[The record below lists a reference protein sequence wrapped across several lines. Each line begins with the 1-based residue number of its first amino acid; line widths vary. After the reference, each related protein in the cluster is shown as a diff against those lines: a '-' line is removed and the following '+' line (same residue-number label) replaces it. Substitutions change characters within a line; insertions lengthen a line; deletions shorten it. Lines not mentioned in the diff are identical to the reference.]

1 VSPINFTV
9 VFSEPVTGFAG
20 SGVTIKGTAAGSKT
34 VSVSGGGNTY
44 NVAVSGMTTNGT
56 VIASIT
62 AGAGTDAAGN
72 LSLVSSSTDNVVTYD
87 TTPPVLGP
95 VSNLMFQSLVPTLE
109 NYSSPTATDNI
120 DPSPRVSCLPA
131 AGSQFPLGDTDVTC
145 TATDAAGNSSST
157 TFTIT
162 VQSDPIPTLTAT
174 AQNTTVRQGDPI
186 ILTAAINVSQSTT
199 TITPDCVNTTW
210 TIQRSNGSTVE
221 PKFRERMYGI
231 PNDLSTLAAGVPT
244 VIQCDISEVIDPSLL
259 PPGLYTF
266 FATYSNYIRDLDPT
280 PPVFNVWTG
289 SVSSPNATLTVS
301 GSTIRVGVDVKPNGF
316 PNSWNCG
323 STSGLPV
330 AVLSGEVFDPV
341 TNTRRLFDPRTI
353 DVASM
358 RFGRTGSPSESFDL
372 SPSITDVNGDGV
384 PDLIF
389 HFPFASTG
397 FSCSDIASGQ
407 QNATVVGVLKGQTLS
422 AVPGSAVPV
431 SGSDSIRLV
440 TGAPN

>member
-1 VSPINFTV
+1 
-9 VFSEPVTGFAG
+9 
-20 SGVTIKGTAAGSKT
+20 
-34 VSVSGGGNTY
+34 
-44 NVAVSGMTTNGT
+44 M
-56 VIASIT
+56 
-62 AGAGTDAAGN
+62 
-72 LSLVSSSTDNVVTYD
+72 
-87 TTPPVLGP
+87 
-95 VSNLMFQSLVPTLE
+95 
-109 NYSSPTATDNI
+109 
-120 DPSPRVSCLPA
+120 VSCLPA
-131 AGSQFPLGDTDVTC
+131 SGSTFPLGDTNVTC

-259 PPGLYTF
+259 PPGQYTF

-422 AVPGSAVPV
+422 AVPV
-431 SGSDSIRLV
+431 SGSDSVRLV